1 MELLAAAART
11 ASGTSTATQI
21 PKPLNKW
28 LAGAAL
34 HLKVTAAATEAG
46 DTLDVYVQHSLDG
59 GTTFTDFV
67 HFTQVV
73 GNASTPVNHFAH
85 WVALMTP
92 TAAMHATEDAA
103 LAAGVKQGPVGELW
117 RVKWVVAPATTTGN
131 ESFTFG
137 VYVTPLYA

>member
-11 ASGTSTATQI
+11 ASGTSTAVQI
-21 PKPLNKW
+21 QPPLAKW

-34 HLKVTAAATEAG
+34 HLNVTAAATEVG

-73 GNASTPVNHFAH
+73 GNATEPIDHFAH

-92 TAAMHATEDAA
+92 TAAMHTTEDAA
-103 LAAGVKQGPVGELW
+103 LAVGVKQGPIGSVW
-117 RVKWVVAPATTTGN
+117 RVKWVVAAATTTGN

-137 VYVTPLYA
+137 VYVTPIFS